1 MYARPSSLIFSITH
15 VFHIIFFFLFS
26 FCIFYFVSEPLKRWL
41 ANWNW
46 KWTWKC
52 LEMELKLKWVFWSAL
67 RAVWHLLNSVHLTH
81 PVLLARR
88 LCKCSG
94 NTEQMPLDLA
104 LDRTICTYTLY
115 LPAHTHTYIHA
126 QIYIHKCG
134 AQGIRMYVCMYV
146 CMYISFSNVPE
157 WSLEN
162 VCSSMSLETRT
173 KQFNRFKCIWSAL
186 DFSLKRYSNIF
197 CKFIYLRS

>member
-1 MYARPSSLIFSITH
+1 MCFTL
-15 VFHIIFFFLFS
+15 FFFFFFS

-146 CMYISFSNVPE
+146 CMYIKSQMFLNDLSKMFAQ
-157 WSLEN
+157 
-162 VCSSMSLETRT
+162 VCHLRRAPNNSIDLSVFDQLSTSVSSDI
-173 KQFNRFKCIWSAL
+173 QIYSANL
-186 DFSLKRYSNIF
+186 YI
-197 CKFIYLRS
+197 